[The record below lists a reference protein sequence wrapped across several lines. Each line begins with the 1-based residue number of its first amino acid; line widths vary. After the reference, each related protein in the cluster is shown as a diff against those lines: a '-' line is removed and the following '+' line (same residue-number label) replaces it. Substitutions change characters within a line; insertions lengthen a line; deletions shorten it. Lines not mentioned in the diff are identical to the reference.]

1 MVYLSQRNRT
11 KLLNNLKKIEKIIS
25 SEDVIS
31 AQDLFLDNPFKI
43 ENGCVTV
50 TDKPG
55 WGIDINPEWLNNSDY
70 QVSDIN

>member
-31 AQDLFLDNPFKI
+31 AQDLFLDKVI
-43 ENGCVTV
+43 
-50 TDKPG
+50 
-55 WGIDINPEWLNNSDY
+55 
-70 QVSDIN
+70 